1 MSVARNRRTF
11 PSPRVLLGL
20 LLAAAAALASSCSST
35 APTEVHVDFV
45 VSVAGEAFVMRA
57 VDAET
62 VRLARENLAGR
73 AAHFPIGPLRRGN
86 GGFNAPW
93 SWHLDPAEV
102 RMTEAAIEVCDGRPS
117 YVESHLHDYPTY
129 CPWGARVVAE
139 R

>member
-11 PSPRVLLGL
+11 PSSRVRLGL

-45 VSVAGEAFVMRA
+45 VSVAGETFVMRA

-73 AAHFPIGPLRRGN
+73 DAHFPIGPLRRGN

-93 SWHLDPAEV
+93 SWHLDPGEV

-117 YVESHLHDYPTY
+117 YVESHLDDYPTY
-129 CPWGARVVAE
+129 CPWGARVVGE